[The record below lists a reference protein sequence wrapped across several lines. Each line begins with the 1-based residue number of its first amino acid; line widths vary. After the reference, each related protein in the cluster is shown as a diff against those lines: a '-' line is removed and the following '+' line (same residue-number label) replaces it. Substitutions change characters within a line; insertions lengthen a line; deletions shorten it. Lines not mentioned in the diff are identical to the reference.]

1 MILVRSV
8 SSLIL
13 GRVPLQFVLHFTR
26 EKWQAYLEVRVIVA
40 GYAQGGIIRGI
51 RKQSRQNGGTCVN
64 DTFGGRA
71 RQGDTM
77 REKARAVVLQV
88 VPYESQESGAPERA
102 HSAAFA
108 PDSINLRLGL

>member
-1 MILVRSV
+1 
-8 SSLIL
+8 
-13 GRVPLQFVLHFTR
+13 
-26 EKWQAYLEVRVIVA
+26 
-40 GYAQGGIIRGI
+40 
-51 RKQSRQNGGTCVN
+51 
-64 DTFGGRA
+64 
-71 RQGDTM
+71 M